1 MRKALIFG
9 VLLFLA
15 LVLFQAPA
23 GLLRFLITESAPIA
37 ILEPRGTLWQG
48 HGEFVLDTAP
58 AGRLSWSLRG
68 FTLLQGRLS
77 YDYHLFSSDLD
88 LEGNVSAGFDSFV
101 LGSRGTV
108 DASFVNRWLSPYDI
122 LLGGQFQLEDVGLTF
137 KGAADRA
144 QLEHAE
150 GRLQWSGGTV
160 QYILSNKMSSTNLPP
175 LTALLGPGPGAVAFA
190 HDDQTPLLHAQLQ
203 ANGFARIGVTK
214 QLTKLLGNPW
224 PGGDADHAVVLEV
237 EEQVF

>member
-9 VLLFLA
+9 VLLFFA
-15 LVLFQAPA
+15 LVIFRAPA
-23 GLLRFLITESAPIA
+23 GLLRLLLSASAPVA

-48 HGEFVLDTAP
+48 QGELVIDAVP
-58 AGRLSWSLRG
+58 AGRLSWGLRG

-77 YDYHLFSSDLD
+77 YDFQLLSSDLD
-88 LEGNVSAGFDSFV
+88 LEGTVSAGFDSYQ
-101 LGSRGTV
+101 LATRGTV

-122 LLGGQFQLEDVGLTF
+122 TLGGQFQLEDVALTL
-137 KGAADRA
+137 KGGTDRA
-144 QLEHAE
+144 QLEHVQ
-150 GRLQWSGGTV
+150 GKLQWSGGLV
-160 QYILSNKMSSTNLPP
+160 RYILSNKVSNTSLPP
-175 LTALLGPGPGAVAFA
+175 LTALLGPGPAAVAFA
-190 HDDQTPLLHAQLQ
+190 QDDQTPLLHAQLQ
-203 ANGFARIGVTK
+203 ANGYARIGVTK